1 VITWFCVTLSFGFL
15 NGVCK
20 MAVEIV
26 IRWTRDK
33 IMLLKVCYRPIQRV
47 LLLSLESS
55 SKISKPQN
63 IPKGLKQKKKREAG
77 YCSSRWK
84 YKNRYLETLSSSN
97 IYFLIIL
104 ILLIFDFS
112 RQKDT
117 ISTIFFLFGNTDFT
131 NIWIFAPKRC
141 NFDHFYSFLGMLSL
155 LMFEFSCQ
163 KDAILTIYFYF

>member
-1 VITWFCVTLSFGFL
+1 MITWFCVTLSFGFL

-63 IPKGLKQKKKREAG
+63 IPKGLKQKKKGEAG

-97 IYFLIIL
+97 IYFC
-104 ILLIFDFS
+104 
-112 RQKDT
+112 
-117 ISTIFFLFGNTDFT
+117 FFENSHFT
-131 NIWIFAPKRC
+131 NVWIFAPKIR
-141 NFDHFYSFLGMLSL
+141 NFKHFLNAN
-155 LMFEFSCQ
+155 FSNIWIFRAKKTQ
-163 KDAILTIYFYF
+163 F